1 MNSMKRQKD
10 MTLKDDPLRSV
21 GVQYTT
27 GKDWRN
33 SYRKNEKAK
42 AKQGFPVAQTVKN
55 LPEMQ
60 ETWVQS
66 LGWEDPLEKE
76 MASHSSILAWWI
88 LWKGSLVGY
97 SPRGCKESETT
108 EWLNFTFSLSSQSR
122 NNTQLWLYLVVKVKS
137 NVVKNNIA

>member
-27 GKDWRN
+27 GKDWKN

-55 LPEMQ
+55 LPETQ

-76 MASHSSILAWWI
+76 MASHSSILAW
-88 LWKGSLVGY
+88 
-97 SPRGCKESETT
+97 
-108 EWLNFTFSLSSQSR
+108 
-122 NNTQLWLYLVVKVKS
+122 
-137 NVVKNNIA
+137 

>member
-55 LPEMQ
+55 LPECRRPGFNP
-60 ETWVQS
+60 WVGKIPWRRKWQATPVF
-66 LGWEDPLEKE
+66 LPGEFCERGV
-76 MASHSSILAWWI
+76 WWATVHGVA
-88 LWKGSLVGY
+88 KS
-97 SPRGCKESETT
+97 RKQ
-108 EWLNFTFSLSSQSR
+108 LSS
-122 NNTQLWLYLVVKVKS
+122 
-137 NVVKNNIA
+137 

>member
-76 MASHSSILAWWI
+76 MASHSSILAW
-88 LWKGSLVGY
+88 
-97 SPRGCKESETT
+97 
-108 EWLNFTFSLSSQSR
+108 
-122 NNTQLWLYLVVKVKS
+122 
-137 NVVKNNIA
+137 